1 MLRLK
6 LNTVELEATV
16 TYPDYKLNGQAALLR
31 KYGLVLTSHHH
42 VACNNNL
49 KNWEG
54 YWRRVRGMKA
64 PELLFIE

>member
-1 MLRLK
+1 M
-6 LNTVELEATV
+6 V
-16 TYPDYKLNGQAALLR
+16 GAALLR

-54 YWRRVRGMKA
+54 YWRRVRGMEA
-64 PELLFIE
+64 PELLLSNEKLLLSFGNIA